1 MSERVLLVTGAS
13 GFVGSSLLASY
24 PATRPRVGLVR
35 PGRAG
40 VAHQGLSF
48 RTLSAWTEEAL
59 TGAFA
64 GVDAVVH
71 AASVVHHP
79 GATEAEYARFNVEG
93 TRALVQACK
102 SAGVTRLVFISTI
115 KVYGEE
121 PRAGVIDESTPVA
134 FDSPYGRTKIEAEQ
148 IVLAAAREG
157 GLSTAVLRLCP
168 VFGRGDKS
176 NVQAMIR
183 AIARRRFVL
192 PGGGHN
198 RKSIVHI
205 STVTEVARAAVDSS
219 ASGVFVVADSEA
231 PTMRELADTM
241 AKVLHAPRPPSVP
254 EPLVRGALAALEAV
268 FSLSGK
274 KAPFTREQLRKL
286 LEPTVCSPR
295 RAQAELGASCHVD
308 LEQALADEARW
319 LRESALLPGRRVD
332 QYPAPAS

>member
-1 MSERVLLVTGAS
+1 MSERTLLVTGAS

-24 PATRPRVGLVR
+24 PADRARIGLVR

-40 VAHQGLSF
+40 VANQGLSF
-48 RTLSAWTEEAL
+48 RTIEAWTEEAL
-59 TGAFA
+59 TRAFT

-93 TRALVQACK
+93 TRALIQACK
-102 SAGVTRLVFISTI
+102 SAGVKRLIFISTI

-121 PRAGVIDESTPVA
+121 PRAAVIDETTPVVG
-134 FDSPYGRTKIEAEQ
+134 DSPYGRTKIEAERL
-148 IVLAAAREG
+148 VLEASTTG
-157 GLSTAVLRLCP
+157 TLSTAVLRLCP

-176 NVQAMIR
+176 NVQTMIR

-205 STVTEVARAAVDSS
+205 STVTEIARAAVDGG
-219 ASGVFVVADSEA
+219 AGGVFLAADAEA
-231 PTMRELADTM
+231 PTMRGLADTISR
-241 AKVLHAPRPPSVP
+241 VLRAPRAPSVP
-254 EPLVRGALAALEAV
+254 EPLVRGALTALEAA
-268 FSLSGK
+268 FSLAGK
-274 KAPFTREQLRKL
+274 TPPFTREQLRKL

-295 RAQAELGASCHVD
+295 RAQADLGVKCHVD
-308 LEQALADEARW
+308 LEQAIADEARW
-319 LRESALLPGRRVD
+319 LRENGTLRSEHQG
-332 QYPAPAS
+332 

>member
-1 MSERVLLVTGAS
+1 VSEPVLLVTGAS

-24 PATRPRVGLVR
+24 PAPRPRIGLVR

-40 VAHQGLSF
+40 VAAEGLSF
-48 RTLSAWTEEAL
+48 RTLPAWTEEAL
-59 TGAFA
+59 SCAFT

-93 TRALVQACK
+93 TRALVQACR
-102 SAGVTRLVFISTI
+102 SAGVKRLVFLSTI

-121 PRAGVIDESTPVA
+121 PGAGVIDESTPVVG
-134 FDSPYGRTKIEAEQ
+134 DSPYARTKIEAER
-148 IVLAAAREG
+148 IVLAAASEG

-183 AIARRRFVL
+183 AIDRRRFVL

-205 STVTEVARAAVDSS
+205 STVTEVARAAVDSR
-219 ASGVFVVADSEA
+219 AGGVFLVADAEA
-231 PTMRELADTM
+231 PTMRELAYTM
-241 AKVLHAPRPPSVP
+241 ARVLHAPRPPSVP
-254 EPLVRGALAALEAV
+254 EPLVRGALTALEAA
-268 FSLSGK
+268 FSLAGK

-295 RAQAELGASCHVD
+295 RAERELGASCHVD
-308 LEQALADEARW
+308 LEQAIADEARW
-319 LRESALLPGRRVD
+319 LRESGLLAGRRVD
-332 QYPAPAS
+332 